1 MGVDDDDLATF
12 TNDMNIVAG
21 VLSSLSTVASFSVL
35 LTGFMFPSLRRE
47 IFFQL
52 ILCTSFCDF
61 CYSLVLTWG
70 GDNVSIEMCVAQGI
84 FGNLFIKASM
94 LFVLMLCVT
103 MFNLLQFQKQ
113 YMTLLHMNVIVW
125 ILSALC
131 VVLPLTD
138 PYITYYDQTSY
149 KARDVC
155 DFYIKTSEL
164 DDDQSYLKQLDVLN
178 DWYNGMVNY
187 PTLVIVAIMI
197 ALVIILYTY
206 TLPQVRQNNE
216 PARADRMAKLVN
228 YIMLY
233 PLVLIILVGPY
244 TVMDIILYEPGAY
257 SAELFKV
264 YYTLDI
270 IYFIYGFVVTI
281 IFFAHSSA
289 ARRLWIQW
297 LTRHIGAYFGLEE
310 ENALLKGLSREELS
324 DTTGASRTSRA
335 SSHAYRQSENVLGS
349 RKSTGRVVEEP
360 IETDLMDL
368 AINATFDDEEAQEVA
383 RMSIAGGAADPIPR
397 NSAGGSIMGSSSNLS
412 PWKSGSGVS
421 GVVIEESSNPVI
433 DPVTGGLED
442 ALRQW
447 DAVQQ
452 GQGKGGAASAMEKS
466 EEMYGL

>member
-12 TNDMNIVAG
+12 TNDMNIVSG

-70 GDNVSIEMCVAQGI
+70 GDNVSIEMCVTQGI
-84 FGNLFIKASM
+84 FVNLFTTASM

-138 PYITYYDQTSY
+138 PYITYYDQTAY

-155 DFYIKTSEL
+155 GFYIKTSEF
-164 DDDQSYLKQLDVLN
+164 DDDQSYLKQADVLN
-178 DWYNGMVNY
+178 DWYLGMVNY
-187 PTLVIVAIMI
+187 PTLAIVAIML

-233 PLVLIILVGPY
+233 PLALIIFQGPY
-244 TVMDIILYEPGAY
+244 TVLNIIVAEVYHQVVSPELLKTLYTFNAI
-257 SAELFKV
+257 
-264 YYTLDI
+264 YTL
-270 IYFIYGFVVTI
+270 YGFVATM
-281 IFFAHSSA
+281 IFFANSSA
-289 ARRLWIQW
+289 ARRLWRQW
-297 LTRHIGAYFGLEE
+297 LRRHIGAYFGLEE
-310 ENALLKGLSREELS
+310 ENALLKGLSRQELS
-324 DTTGASRTSRA
+324 DTTLAS
-335 SSHAYRQSENVLGS
+335 YRRSESVLGN
-349 RKSTGRVVEEP
+349 RKSVGPAAEEP
-360 IETDLMDL
+360 METDLVDL
-368 AINATFDDEEAQEVA
+368 AINATFDDEEVQEVA
-383 RMSIAGGAADPIPR
+383 RMSTSGGAEDPVPR
-397 NSAGGSIMGSSSNLS
+397 NSDTGSIIIGISSNLS
-412 PWKSGSGVS
+412 PWKNSSGAS
-421 GVVIEESSNPVI
+421 GVVIEESSNPVM
-433 DPVTGGLED
+433 GGLED
-442 ALRQW
+442 TLRQW
-447 DAVQQ
+447 DVVQQ
-452 GQGKGGAASAMEKS
+452 GQGDGGGASAMEQG
-466 EEMYGL
+466 EEMHTL

>member
-1 MGVDDDDLATF
+1 MGVDGDDLATF
-12 TNDMNIVAG
+12 TNDINIVSS

-61 CYSLVLTWG
+61 CCSLVLTWG

-84 FGNLFIKASM
+84 FINLFVRASM

-138 PYITYYDQTSY
+138 PYITYYNQTSY
-149 KARDVC
+149 KARDLC
-155 DFYIKTSEL
+155 GFYIKTSEF

-178 DWYNGMVNY
+178 DWYLGVLTC
-187 PTLVIVAIMI
+187 PTLVIVAIML

-233 PLVLIILVGPY
+233 PLVLIILLGPS
-244 TVMDIILYEPGAY
+244 TVMSMIANEVYHGVF
-257 SAELFKV
+257 SAESFKV
-264 YYTLDI
+264 YYLFYI
-270 IYFIYGFVVTI
+270 
-281 IFFAHSSA
+281 
-289 ARRLWIQW
+289 WICGDHHF
-297 LTRHIGAYFGLEE
+297 LC
-310 ENALLKGLSREELS
+310 
-324 DTTGASRTSRA
+324 
-335 SSHAYRQSENVLGS
+335 
-349 RKSTGRVVEEP
+349 P
-360 IETDLMDL
+360 
-368 AINATFDDEEAQEVA
+368 
-383 RMSIAGGAADPIPR
+383 
-397 NSAGGSIMGSSSNLS
+397 
-412 PWKSGSGVS
+412 
-421 GVVIEESSNPVI
+421 
-433 DPVTGGLED
+433 
-442 ALRQW
+442 
-447 DAVQQ
+447 
-452 GQGKGGAASAMEKS
+452 
-466 EEMYGL
+466 